1 MSTKPPINDGSWSE
15 PPSPASTETPP
26 VYPYNNITQTESGH
40 TFEMDDTPS
49 RERIRLNHR
58 SGTFIEMH
66 PNGDE
71 VHKVYGDGYEIVI
84 KNKNVLIKGTCNI
97 TINGDANMHVLGN
110 HNVQVDGDYNLQ
122 VAGKMSQRVV
132 GDVSVSSDNDISIT
146 ANENFGGSLRLA
158 AADHLYLASDLVVGG
173 SISADIINAE
183 TRVNAGTGVFAG
195 PLGFVSGV
203 GGLSLGVPSAA
214 TPVAVPG
221 CINTVG
227 AITSLASVNAP
238 IANFSLAKCGIM
250 DAVLMTDVINSTI
263 YNYHIHPAPRGPT
276 GPPMTQFFGI

>member
-1 MSTKPPINDGSWSE
+1 MATNPSDNLWTE
-15 PPSPASTETPP
+15 PESAANADNQP
-26 VYPYNNITQTESGH
+26 VYPYNDVTQTESGH
-40 TFEMDDTPS
+40 LFELDDTPT
-49 RERIRLNHR
+49 RERVRLQHR
-58 SGTFIEMH
+58 SGTFFEMH

-97 TINGDANMHVLGN
+97 TINGDANMHVLGD

-122 VAGKMSQRVV
+122 VAGKMNQRVV
-132 GDVSVSSDNDISIT
+132 GDISLSSDNDVSLT

-238 IANFSLAKCGIM
+238 LANFALAKCSIM

-263 YNYHIHPAPRGPT
+263 YNYHIHPSPKGPT

>member
-1 MSTKPPINDGSWSE
+1 MATNPSNNLWTE
-15 PPSPASTETPP
+15 PESAANADNQP
-26 VYPYNNITQTESGH
+26 VYPYNDVTQTESGH
-40 TFEMDDTPS
+40 LFELDDTPT
-49 RERIRLNHR
+49 RERVRLQHR
-58 SGTFIEMH
+58 SGTFFEMH

-97 TINGDANMHVLGN
+97 TINGDANMHVLGD
-110 HNVQVDGDYNLQ
+110 HNVQIDGDYNLQ
-122 VAGKMSQRVV
+122 VAGKMNQRVV
-132 GDVSVSSDNDISIT
+132 GDVSVSSDNDISLT

-221 CINTVG
+221 CINSVG

-238 IANFSLAKCGIM
+238 IANFALANCGIM

-263 YNYHIHPAPRGPT
+263 YNYHIHPSPKGPT

>member
-1 MSTKPPINDGSWSE
+1 MATNPSDNLWTE
-15 PPSPASTETPP
+15 PESAANADNQP
-26 VYPYNNITQTESGH
+26 VYPYNDVTQTESGH
-40 TFEMDDTPS
+40 LFELDDTPT
-49 RERIRLNHR
+49 RERVRLQHR
-58 SGTFIEMH
+58 SGTFFEMH

-97 TINGDANMHVLGN
+97 TINGDANMHVLGD

-132 GDVSVSSDNDISIT
+132 GDISLSSDNDVSLT

-238 IANFSLAKCGIM
+238 TANFALAKCGIM

-263 YNYHIHPAPRGPT
+263 YNYHIHPSPKGPT

>member
-1 MSTKPPINDGSWSE
+1 MATNPSDKVWTE
-15 PPSPASTETPP
+15 PESAANADNQP
-26 VYPYNNITQTESGH
+26 VYPYNDVTQTESGH
-40 TFEMDDTPS
+40 LFELDDTPT
-49 RERIRLNHR
+49 RERVRLQHR
-58 SGTFIEMH
+58 SGTFFEMH

-97 TINGDANMHVLGN
+97 TINGDANMHVLGD
-110 HNVQVDGDYNLQ
+110 HNVQVDGDYNIQ
-122 VAGKMSQRVV
+122 VAGKMNTRVV
-132 GDVSVSSDNDISIT
+132 GDVSVSSDNDVSLT

-195 PLGFVSGV
+195 PLGFVSGF
-203 GGLSLGVPSAA
+203 GGLSLGVPSPA

-238 IANFSLAKCGIM
+238 IANFALAKCGIM

-263 YNYHIHPAPRGPT
+263 YNYHIHPSPKGPT

>member
-1 MSTKPPINDGSWSE
+1 MATNPSNNLWTE
-15 PPSPASTETPP
+15 PESAANADNQP
-26 VYPYNNITQTESGH
+26 VYPYNDVTQTESGH
-40 TFEMDDTPS
+40 LFELDDTPT
-49 RERIRLNHR
+49 RERVRLQHR
-58 SGTFIEMH
+58 SGTFFEMH

-97 TINGDANMHVLGN
+97 TINGDANMHVLGD

-122 VAGKMSQRVV
+122 VAGKMNQRVV
-132 GDVSVSSDNDISIT
+132 GDVSVSSDNDISLT

-238 IANFSLAKCGIM
+238 IANFALAKCGIM

>member
-1 MSTKPPINDGSWSE
+1 MATNPSNNLWTE
-15 PPSPASTETPP
+15 PESAANADHQP
-26 VYPYNNITQTESGH
+26 VYPYNDVTQTESGH
-40 TFEMDDTPS
+40 LFELDDTPT
-49 RERIRLNHR
+49 RERVRLQHR
-58 SGTFIEMH
+58 SGTFFEMH

-97 TINGDANMHVLGN
+97 TINGDANMHVLGD

-122 VAGKMSQRVV
+122 VAGKMNQRVV
-132 GDVSVSSDNDISIT
+132 GDVSVSSDNDISLT

-263 YNYHIHPAPRGPT
+263 YNYHIHPSPKGPT

>member
-1 MSTKPPINDGSWSE
+1 MATNPSDNLWTE
-15 PPSPASTETPP
+15 PESAANADNQP
-26 VYPYNNITQTESGH
+26 VYPYNDVTQTESGH
-40 TFEMDDTPS
+40 LFELDDTPT
-49 RERIRLNHR
+49 RERVRLQHR
-58 SGTFIEMH
+58 SGTFFEMH

-97 TINGDANMHVLGN
+97 TINGDANMHVLGD

-122 VAGKMSQRVV
+122 VAGKMNQRVV
-132 GDVSVSSDNDISIT
+132 GDISLSSDNDVSLT

-238 IANFSLAKCGIM
+238 IANFALAKCGIM

-263 YNYHIHPAPRGPT
+263 YNYHIHPSPKGPT

>member
-1 MSTKPPINDGSWSE
+1 MATNPSNNLWTE
-15 PPSPASTETPP
+15 PESAANADNQP
-26 VYPYNNITQTESGH
+26 VYPYNDVTQTESGH
-40 TFEMDDTPS
+40 LFELDDTPT
-49 RERIRLNHR
+49 RERVRLQHR
-58 SGTFIEMH
+58 SGTFFEMH

-71 VHKVYGDGYEIVI
+71 VHKVYGDGYEIII
-84 KNKNVLIKGTCNI
+84 KNKNVLIKGACNI
-97 TINGDANMHVLGN
+97 TINGDANMHVLGD
-110 HNVQVDGDYNLQ
+110 HNVRVDGDYNLQ
-122 VAGKMSQRVV
+122 VAGKLNQRVV
-132 GDVSVSSDNDISIT
+132 GDVSLSSDNDISIT

-158 AADHLYLASDLVVGG
+158 ASDHLYLASDLVVGG

-203 GGLSLGVPSAA
+203 GGLSLGIPSPA

-238 IANFSLAKCGIM
+238 IANFGFAKCGIM
-250 DAVLMTDVINSTI
+250 DAVLMTDTINSTI
-263 YNYHIHPAPRGPT
+263 YNYHIHPSPKGPT
-276 GPPMTQFFGI
+276 GSPMTHFFGI

>member
-1 MSTKPPINDGSWSE
+1 MATNPSDNLWTE
-15 PPSPASTETPP
+15 PESAANADNQP
-26 VYPYNNITQTESGH
+26 VYPYNDVTQTESGH
-40 TFEMDDTPS
+40 LFELDDTPA
-49 RERIRLNHR
+49 RERVRLQHR
-58 SGTFIEMH
+58 SGTFFEMH

-71 VHKVYGDGYEIVI
+71 VHKVYGDGYEIII

-97 TINGDANMHVLGN
+97 TINGDANMHVLGD

-132 GDVSVSSDNDISIT
+132 GDISLSSDNDVSLT

-195 PLGFVSGV
+195 PLGFVSGF
-203 GGLSLGVPSAA
+203 GGLSLGIPSPA

-238 IANFSLAKCGIM
+238 IANFALANCGIM
-250 DAVLMTDVINSTI
+250 DAVLMSDVMNSNI
-263 YNYHIHPAPRGPT
+263 YNYHIHPSPRGPT
-276 GPPMTQFFGI
+276 GIPMTRFFGI

>member
-1 MSTKPPINDGSWSE
+1 MATNPSDNLWTE
-15 PPSPASTETPP
+15 PESAANADNQP
-26 VYPYNNITQTESGH
+26 VYPYNDVTQTESGH
-40 TFEMDDTPS
+40 LFELDDTPA
-49 RERIRLNHR
+49 RERVRLQHR
-58 SGTFIEMH
+58 SGTFFEMH

-71 VHKVYGDGYEIVI
+71 VHKVYGDGYEIII

-97 TINGDANMHVLGN
+97 TINGDANMHVLGD

-158 AADHLYLASDLVVGG
+158 ASDHLYLASDLVVGG
-173 SISADIINAE
+173 SISADIISAE

-195 PLGFVSGV
+195 PLGFVSGF
-203 GGLSLGVPSAA
+203 GGLSLGIPSALA
-214 TPVAVPG
+214 SVAVPG

-238 IANFSLAKCGIM
+238 IANFALANCGIM
-250 DAVLMTDVINSTI
+250 DAVLMSDVMNSNI
-263 YNYHIHPAPRGPT
+263 YNTHIHPAPRGPT
-276 GPPMTQFFGI
+276 GTPMTRFFGI

>member
-1 MSTKPPINDGSWSE
+1 MATNPSDNLWTE
-15 PPSPASTETPP
+15 PESAANADNQP
-26 VYPYNNITQTESGH
+26 VYPYNDVTQTESGH
-40 TFEMDDTPS
+40 LFELDDTPT
-49 RERIRLNHR
+49 RERVRLQHR
-58 SGTFIEMH
+58 SGTFFEMH

-97 TINGDANMHVLGN
+97 TINGDANMHVLGD

-122 VAGKMSQRVV
+122 VAGKMNQRVV
-132 GDVSVSSDNDISIT
+132 GDVSVSSDNDISLT

-238 IANFSLAKCGIM
+238 TANFALAKCGIM